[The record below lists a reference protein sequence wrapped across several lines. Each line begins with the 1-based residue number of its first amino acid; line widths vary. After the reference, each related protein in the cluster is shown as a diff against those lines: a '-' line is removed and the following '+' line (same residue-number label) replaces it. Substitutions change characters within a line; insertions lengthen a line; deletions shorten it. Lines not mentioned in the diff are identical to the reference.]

1 MSGSALLPCRVCSRE
16 PVVKRERSP
25 DGTLIRCHHHTRNVP
40 HTVAVFYKNAARA
53 AAAWNR
59 LNERDAARGGDD
71 GK

>member
-16 PVVKRERSP
+16 PVVKRERFP
-25 DGTLIRCHHHTRNVP
+25 DRTLIRCHHHTRTVL